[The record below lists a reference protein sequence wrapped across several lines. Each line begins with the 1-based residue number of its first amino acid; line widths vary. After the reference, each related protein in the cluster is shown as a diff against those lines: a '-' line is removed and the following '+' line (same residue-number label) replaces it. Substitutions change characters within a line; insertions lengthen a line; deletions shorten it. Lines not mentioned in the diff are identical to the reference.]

1 MEMYISAEYRQRK
14 REFKNSCRI
23 YISEKSH
30 LLSLEKKYPFL
41 KNEPATEDSAILHV
55 GIFSDLNEAQRIIYS
70 YKHVKENTEYVDSV
84 FTDIVKK
91 CGSDA
96 KSILWKLYVEGSTQ
110 EIVAVEYGVGKRTIQ
125 RWVKQWLD
133 QEFKPV

>member
-84 FTDIVKK
+84 FIDIEKK

>member
-1 MEMYISAEYRQRK
+1 MVVAISTEYRQRK

-55 GIFSDLNEAQRIIYS
+55 GIFSDLNEDQRIIYS
-70 YKHVKENTEYVDSV
+70 YKHVKENTEYVDTV
-84 FTDIVKK
+84 FADIENN

-96 KSILWKLYVEGSTQ
+96 KSILWKLFVEGNTQ
-110 EIVAVEYGVGKRTIQ
+110 ENIADEYGVGKRTIQ
-125 RWVKQWLD
+125 RWVKQWLE
-133 QEFKPV
+133 QEFKPA

>member
-41 KNEPATEDSAILHV
+41 KKEPATEDSAILHV

-84 FTDIVKK
+84 FTDIEKNAVVMQNLFS
-91 CGSDA
+91 GSCMLKA
-96 KSILWKLYVEGSTQ
+96 
-110 EIVAVEYGVGKRTIQ
+110 AHKR
-125 RWVKQWLD
+125 
-133 QEFKPV
+133 

>member
-55 GIFSDLNEAQRIIYS
+55 GIFLKFHKIFGLGEEEILCTAHGVERIA
-70 YKHVKENTEYVDSV
+70 HN
-84 FTDIVKK
+84 
-91 CGSDA
+91 CA
-96 KSILWKLYVEGSTQ
+96 
-110 EIVAVEYGVGKRTIQ
+110 
-125 RWVKQWLD
+125 
-133 QEFKPV
+133 

>member
-1 MEMYISAEYRQRK
+1 MVVAISTEYRQRK

-70 YKHVKENTEYVDSV
+70 YKHVKENTEYVDTV
-84 FTDIVKK
+84 FADIENN

-96 KSILWKLYVEGSTQ
+96 KSILWKLFVEGNTQ
-110 EIVAVEYGVGKRTIQ
+110 ENIVNEYGVGKRTIQ
-125 RWVKQWLD
+125 RWVKQWLE
-133 QEFKPV
+133 QEFKPA

>member
-14 REFKNSCRI
+14 RESKNSCRI

-84 FTDIVKK
+84 FTDIEKK

>member
-1 MEMYISAEYRQRK
+1 MEMYINAEYRQRK

-84 FTDIVKK
+84 FADIEKK

-133 QEFKPV
+133 QEFKSV

>member
-1 MEMYISAEYRQRK
+1 MYISAEYRQRK

-70 YKHVKENTEYVDSV
+70 YKHVKENTEYVASV
-84 FTDIVKK
+84 FTDIEKK

>member
-84 FTDIVKK
+84 FTDIEKK

-96 KSILWKLYVEGSTQ
+96 KSILWKMYVEGSTQ

>member
-1 MEMYISAEYRQRK
+1 MIMADNSAYRQRK
-14 REFKNSCRI
+14 RVFKNSCRI
-23 YISEKSH
+23 YINEKSH
-30 LLSLEKKYPFL
+30 LLALEKKYPFL

-70 YKHVKENTEYVDSV
+70 YKHIKENTEYVDSV
-84 FTDIVKK
+84 FTDIESK

>member
-41 KNEPATEDSAILHV
+41 KNEPATEDSAILHELDALKSKV
-55 GIFSDLNEAQRIIYS
+55 KSELS
-70 YKHVKENTEYVDSV
+70 YRK
-84 FTDIVKK
+84 I
-91 CGSDA
+91 
-96 KSILWKLYVEGSTQ
+96 SIL
-110 EIVAVEYGVGKRTIQ
+110 
-125 RWVKQWLD
+125 
-133 QEFKPV
+133 